1 MILLVT
7 MPVNIP
13 NILLTPVVVNQL
25 ECCGWREGRR
35 GMHRTALLKGH
46 VQQT

>member
-7 MPVNIP
+7 MLVNIP

-25 ECCGWREGRR
+25 QCCGWREGRR
-35 GMHRTALLKGH
+35 GMDRTAFLKGH
-46 VQQT
+46 KQQT